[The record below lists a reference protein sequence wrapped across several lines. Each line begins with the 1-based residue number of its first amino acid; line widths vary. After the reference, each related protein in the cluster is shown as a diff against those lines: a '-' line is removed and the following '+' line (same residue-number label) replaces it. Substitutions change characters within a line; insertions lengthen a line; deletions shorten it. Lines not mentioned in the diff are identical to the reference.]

1 LIVGMLI
8 GVFILAVGLAAGY
21 TAALYFRTPQPK
33 KDPYSDYRDD
43 KGRLSRR
50 KVGEASGRER

>member
-1 LIVGMLI
+1 MIAGMLI
-8 GVFILAVGLAAGY
+8 GAFILAFGMAAGY
-21 TAALYFRTPQPK
+21 AAALYFRTPKK

-50 KVGEASGRER
+50 KVGGVSGRER